1 MKIVNLENI
10 SRKFGTKTALWDIS
24 FSMEQ
29 GDFLI
34 LFGAD
39 DAGKTT
45 LLHILMGFDRG
56 YEGQAQVFGMNPVD
70 WGKEERSLIRFVPD
84 GIVQEDM
91 TGAAYLAMASEAAE
105 RYDRK
110 LEKKLCDKLRLPIE
124 EPLLTMTYQE
134 NKLVQIVAAVCA
146 RPMLLVLDEPKNFLG
161 KTGYSLLLK
170 LLAMWNQAGMSI
182 LLATEEYSHSE
193 GCGKHYAYLKE
204 GELIKWDNVD
214 AKECRKKAITF
225 RGEPEGTKKILQG
238 RVKGLI
244 GKRADERIYLY
255 EGSMND
261 LPQLIEEVGARDFIV
276 EELTLEEEINRD
288 YSRWK

>member
-10 SRKFGTKTALWDIS
+10 SRKFKTKTALWDVS

-45 LLHILMGFDRG
+45 LLHILMGFDRN
-56 YEGQAQVFGMNPVD
+56 YEGQAQVLGMDPLD

-84 GIVQEDM
+84 GIVQENM
-91 TGAAYLAMASEAAE
+91 TGAAYLAMASEAAA

-124 EPLLTMTYQE
+124 EPLLAMTYQE
-134 NKLVQIVAAVCA
+134 NKLIQITAAVCA
-146 RPMLLVLDEPKNFLG
+146 RPMLLILDEPKNFLG
-161 KTGYSLLLK
+161 ETGYSLLLK

-182 LLATEEYSHSE
+182 LLATEKYSHGE

-214 AKECRKKAITF
+214 SQECRKKAVTF
-225 RGEPEGTKKILQG
+225 RGEPKGAASILQG
-238 RVKGLI
+238 RVRGII
-244 GKRADERIYLY
+244 GKRADERTYLY
-255 EGSMND
+255 EGSMKE
-261 LPQLIEEVGARDFIV
+261 LAYLIEEIGARDFIV

>member
-1 MKIVNLENI
+1 MKIVNLEDVSI
-10 SRKFGTKTALWDIS
+10 KFGTKTALWDVS

-29 GDFLI
+29 GDFLV

-45 LLHILMGFDRG
+45 LLHILMGFDRS
-56 YEGQAQVFGMNPVD
+56 YEGQVQVFGMNPAD

-91 TGAAYLAMASEAAE
+91 TGAAYLAMAFEAAE

-124 EPLLTMTYQE
+124 EPLLAMTYQE

-146 RPMLLVLDEPKNFLG
+146 RPMLLILDEPKNFLG

-182 LLATEEYSHSE
+182 LLATEEYSHGE
-193 GCGKHYAYLKE
+193 GCGKHYAYLSE
-204 GELIKWDNVD
+204 GKLVRWDNVNP
-214 AKECRKKAITF
+214 KECRKKAITF
-225 RGEPEGTKKILQG
+225 RGEPEGTVNILQG

-244 GKRADERIYLY
+244 GKRADERTYLY
-255 EGSMND
+255 EGSMKE